1 MYIYI
6 GMNINIKNTHTCIHI
21 YIYTLIYLYMC
32 CVWQAWVHMHHSKLA
47 AAAALWLQCDP
58 KRQAA
63 DFGRE
68 LTAPF
73 LCSLGVTQV
82 QE

>member
-1 MYIYI
+1 M
-6 GMNINIKNTHTCIHI
+6 
-21 YIYTLIYLYMC
+21 
-32 CVWQAWVHMHHSKLA
+32 HMHHSKLAAAA